1 MEIDQLALDLPTD
14 DSLTEL
20 VEGWSRTVRAVKTSG
35 AIHERRASSEAK
47 LREVL
52 PDAFAEGDHWHI
64 LSAGDVDA
72 MSFAAHLLRTRSASY
87 MLFSTWHMAADDI
100 ERLNLWLQTG
110 TVARCD
116 AYIGEI
122 FRNSYPR
129 EYGAL
134 CSTIRPCGGRVCTFR
149 NHSKVFCIA
158 AGDERFTIESSANI
172 NTNPR
177 CENTVLTK
185 SATLYA
191 HHKRYF
197 DEVHAFNA
205 ADFPQWT
212 PHP

>member
-1 MEIDQLALDLPTD
+1 
-14 DSLTEL
+14 
-20 VEGWSRTVRAVKTSG
+20 VRATKTCG
-35 AIHERRASSEAK
+35 EIHARRASSEAK

-52 PDAFAEGDHWHI
+52 PDEFAEGDHWHV

-72 MSFAAHLLRTRSASY
+72 ISFAAHLLRIRRARF
-87 MLFSTWHMAADDI
+87 MLFSTWHMASDDI
-100 ERLNLWLQTG
+100 ERLNLWLHSG

-122 FRNSYPR
+122 FRNSYPK

-134 CSTIRPCGGRVCTFR
+134 CSSIRSCKGRVCTFR
-149 NHSKVFCIA
+149 NHSRVFCIA
-158 AGDERFTIESSANI
+158 AGEERFVIESSANI

-177 CENTVLTK
+177 CENTVITK
-185 SATLYA
+185 SRSLYD

-197 DEVHAFNA
+197 DEVRAFNA
-205 ADFPQWT
+205 AEWPQWT